1 MISLSPLPTS
11 HPISFQPELV
21 RPSIQCYLNFSLLM
35 GRSPGFA
42 STATDSIAL
51 IRLAFASA
59 PGLKPL
65 TLPVTSNSP
74 DHYAKGTRSFLAE
87 LPQLV
92 SVRFQVLFHSPSG
105 VLFTFPSRYW
115 FTIGHRRVFSLGRWS
130 SQLQAGF
137 HVPRPTRD
145 LGRRVISFAYG
156 GVTRYARSF
165 QIIRLPI
172 TFVTPLGRLRDPC
185 RSHDPRITTPQ
196 SFHIMP
202 V

>member
-1 MISLSPLPTS
+1 MTALTLPVLYLRHSITRRHTSICFGEYELSPSLISLSPLPTS
-11 HPISFQPELV
+11 HPMDFQLQLV

-35 GRSPGFA
+35 GRSLGFA
-42 STATDSIAL
+42 STATDSFAL
-51 IRLAFASA
+51 IRLAFATA
-59 PGLKPL
+59 PDLRSL

-74 DHYAKGTRSFLAE
+74 DHYAKGTRSLLAE

-145 LGRRVISFAYG
+145 
-156 GVTRYARSF
+156 
-165 QIIRLPI
+165 
-172 TFVTPLGRLRDPC
+172 
-185 RSHDPRITTPQ
+185 
-196 SFHIMP
+196 
-202 V
+202 